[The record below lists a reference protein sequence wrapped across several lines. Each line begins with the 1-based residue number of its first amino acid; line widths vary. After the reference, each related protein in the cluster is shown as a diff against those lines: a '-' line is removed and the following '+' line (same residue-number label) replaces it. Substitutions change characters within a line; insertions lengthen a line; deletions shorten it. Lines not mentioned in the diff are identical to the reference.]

1 MIKNKQ
7 KTINQFKKMQFNKK
21 IIIINK
27 VYNYLILNTHYNK
40 IKLVKL
46 IIIKKKILVKIFN
59 KLIIKIKKIKMSK
72 FKYNIKKILK

>member
-59 KLIIKIKKIKMSK
+59 KLIIKIKKI
-72 FKYNIKKILK
+72 

>member
-1 MIKNKQ
+1 
-7 KTINQFKKMQFNKK
+7 MQFNKK

-40 IKLVKL
+40 IKLVKI
-46 IIIKKKILVKIFN
+46 IIIKKIILEKIFS

>member
-7 KTINQFKKMQFNKK
+7 KTINQFKKMQFNK
-21 IIIINK
+21 IIIIIIK

-59 KLIIKIKKIKMSK
+59 KLIIKIKKI
-72 FKYNIKKILK
+72 